1 MMIRRLNDID
11 RIFGTM
17 DFFKNQMNRFF
28 DDFESGRGSVSQG
41 GIWPLTNFY
50 DDGDH
55 IFVYSELPGVNEDEI
70 NIKLHN
76 NLLTIKGERREIIP
90 EGYAILRQERN
101 VAPFSR
107 SFSLPVEIDP
117 EKTSAS
123 LKNGILTVKLVKAQA
138 AKPKKIVV
146 QAA

>member
-1 MMIRRLNDID
+1 MFRRLNDID

-28 DDFESGRGSVSQG
+28 EDYESGRGNLTQG
-41 GIWPLTNFY
+41 GVWPPTNFY
-50 DDGDH
+50 DDGEA
-55 IFVYSELPGVNEDEI
+55 IFVYCVLPGMNENEV
-70 NIKLHN
+70 NIKLQN
-76 NLLTIKGERREIIP
+76 NLLTIKGERKATMP

-101 VAPFSR
+101 VTPFSR
-107 SFSLPVEIDP
+107 SFTLPVEIDT
-117 EKTSAS
+117 EKTTAT

-138 AKPKKIVV
+138 VKPKKIMV

>member
-1 MMIRRLNDID
+1 
-11 RIFGTM
+11 M
-17 DFFKNQMNRFF
+17 DFFKNQMNRFLE
-28 DDFESGRGSVSQG
+28 DFESGRGNLSQG
-41 GIWPLTNFY
+41 GVWPPTNFY

-55 IFVYSELPGVNEDEI
+55 ILVSSELPGVNEEEI

-76 NLLTIKGERREIIP
+76 NMLTIKGERRENKP

-107 SFSLPVEIDP
+107 SFTLQVEIDP

-123 LKNGILTVKLVKAQA
+123 LKNGILTVKLVKVQA

>member
-1 MMIRRLNDID
+1 MIRRLNDID

-17 DFFKNQMNRFF
+17 DFFKNQMNRFLE
-28 DDFESGRGSVSQG
+28 DFESGRGNLSQG
-41 GIWPLTNFY
+41 GVWPPTNFY

-55 IFVYSELPGVNEDEI
+55 ILVYSELPGVSEDEI

-76 NLLTIKGERREIIP
+76 NLLTIKGERRENTP

-107 SFSLPVEIDP
+107 SFTLPVEIDP
-117 EKTSAS
+117 ERTSAS
-123 LKNGILTVKLVKAQA
+123 LKNGILTVKLVKIQA

>member
-1 MMIRRLNDID
+1 MIRRLNDID

-17 DFFKNQMNRFF
+17 DFFKNQMNRFLE
-28 DDFESGRGSVSQG
+28 DFESGRGNLSQG
-41 GIWPLTNFY
+41 GVWPPTNFY

-55 IFVYSELPGVNEDEI
+55 ILVYSELPGVNEEEI

-76 NLLTIKGERREIIP
+76 NMLTIKGERRENKP

-107 SFSLPVEIDP
+107 SFTLQVEIDP

-123 LKNGILTVKLVKAQA
+123 LKNGILTVKLVKVQA